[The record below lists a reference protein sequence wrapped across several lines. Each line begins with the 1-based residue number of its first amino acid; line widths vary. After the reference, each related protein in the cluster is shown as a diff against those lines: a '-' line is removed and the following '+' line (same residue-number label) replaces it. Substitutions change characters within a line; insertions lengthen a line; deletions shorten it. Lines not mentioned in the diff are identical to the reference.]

1 MLKMRKMKKETRI
14 NKFQKEMAP
23 AKEIYTK
30 ELENFAKKI

>member
-1 MLKMRKMKKETRI
+1 MKKNTRLS
-14 NKFQKEMAP
+14 KFQKEMES